1 MEQVSGVGAQG
12 GTRGCPVTR
21 DMKTSLAK
29 FLLTG
34 SFALAIPSVAL
45 AEDDG
50 ARFRG
55 GVALQGGLMAIPDAE
70 TNLGAVGVSGEIG
83 VQINNLVGLYW
94 VPHFDV
100 LFGSAG
106 GVNLVSAL
114 MVDFTFADD
123 LLTVGVGP
131 DIGLFA
137 AIGVDTS
144 NVSAS
149 ALGGANYGG
158 RLRFQVHPVVG
169 DGEDGIR
176 RKAFS
181 IGLDTRLMGGPVAGA
196 SVGPN
201 EVSATVTGFY
211 VQPMLTIGYT
221 AF

>member
-1 MEQVSGVGAQG
+1 
-12 GTRGCPVTR
+12 
-21 DMKTSLAK
+21 MKRLLSRSLVAASLA
-29 FLLTG
+29 L
-34 SFALAIPSVAL
+34 ALPSVAL
-45 AEDDG
+45 AEDDDG

-55 GVALQGGLMAIPDAE
+55 GVALQGGLMAIPAME

-114 MVDFTFADD
+114 MVDFTFVDD

-137 AIGVDTS
+137 AIGVDTT
-144 NVSAS
+144 NASAS

-196 SVGPN
+196 TVGPG
-201 EVSATVTGFY
+201 EASGEVTGFY